1 METGKKV
8 TLIFDG
14 DCGFCTTS
22 ANFAVARSKYP
33 ITAVPW
39 QRANL
44 SEFGLTSEMASSRVY
59 VAVSGDG
66 KPSDV
71 SVFGGHEAFAKLF
84 RIQPNMVAKFMGALM
99 ITPPISWIA
108 AAGYVFV
115 AKYRHK
121 LPGGTPACKL
131 P

>member
-1 METGKKV
+1 MDTGARV

-44 SEFGLTSEMASSRVY
+44 EDFGITPEMASARVY

-66 KPSDV
+66 QQSDV

-84 RIQPNMVAKFMGALM
+84 KIQANPFAKIVGSLM
-99 ITPPISWIA
+99 TTPPISWIA
-108 AAGYVFV
+108 AAGYVLV

-131 P
+131 Q

>member
-14 DCGFCTTS
+14 DCGFCTSS

-44 SEFGLTSEMASSRVY
+44 ADFGLTPEMASSRVY
-59 VAVSGDG
+59 VAVTGMG
-66 KPSDV
+66 QPSDV
-71 SVFGGHEAFAKLF
+71 SVFGGHKAFAKLF
-84 RIQPNMVAKFMGALM
+84 KIQPNLFAKLVGALM

>member
-22 ANFAVARSKYP
+22 ANFAVARSKCP

-44 SEFGLTSEMASSRVY
+44 ADFGLTPEMASSRVY

-66 KPSDV
+66 QPSDV
-71 SVFGGHEAFAKLF
+71 SVFGGHAAFAKLF
-84 RIQPNMVAKFMGALM
+84 RIQPNLVAKLVGSLM

-108 AAGYVFV
+108 AAGYILV